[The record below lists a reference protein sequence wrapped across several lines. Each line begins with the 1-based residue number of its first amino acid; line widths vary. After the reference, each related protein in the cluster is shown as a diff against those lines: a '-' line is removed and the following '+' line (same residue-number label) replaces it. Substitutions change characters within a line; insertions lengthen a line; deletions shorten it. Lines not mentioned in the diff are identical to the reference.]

1 MHYLI
6 ALMLA
11 FLSLLAVSY
20 PLLKTRERGGQSPAL
35 SNAKERLGRK
45 VEDAFDDIDRLQ
57 MEFELGVIE
66 RQEYQQQMDDLRR
79 VAAVS
84 LHAYEEEAQEEST
97 ERPLSKTG
105 MTCWK
110 SASGFAASPNVA
122 KTASLREQ
130 AAPHPSLPAGSDGG
144 RNPVFALRRRSE
156 PHRIH
161 RPRH

>member
-20 PLLKTRERGGQSPAL
+20 PLLKAREREDQSKAL

-84 LHAYEEEAQEEST
+84 LHAYEEEAQGGIDGAPTLKDRDDLLEERIRIRRLAQRSQDS
-97 ERPLSKTG
+97 E
-105 MTCWK
+105 
-110 SASGFAASPNVA
+110 
-122 KTASLREQ
+122 SL
-130 AAPHPSLPAGSDGG
+130 
-144 RNPVFALRRRSE
+144 
-156 PHRIH
+156 
-161 RPRH
+161 

>member
-11 FLSLLAVSY
+11 LLSLLVVSY
-20 PLLKTRERGGQSPAL
+20 PLLKARQREAPSPEP
-35 SNAKERLGRK
+35 SYTKDRLGRK

-84 LHAYEEEAQEEST
+84 LRAYEEEAQGEIDEAPTPKDRDDLLEE
-97 ERPLSKTG
+97 RI
-105 MTCWK
+105 
-110 SASGFAASPNVA
+110 
-122 KTASLREQ
+122 R
-130 AAPHPSLPAGSDGG
+130 
-144 RNPVFALRRRSE
+144 LRRLAQRRQDSE
-156 PHRIH
+156 PS
-161 RPRH
+161 

>member
-11 FLSLLAVSY
+11 FLSLLVVSY
-20 PLLKTRERGGQSPAL
+20 PLLKTRERGGQSKAL

-84 LHAYEEEAQEEST
+84 LHAYEEEAQGGIDGAPTLKDRDDLLEERIRIRRLAQRS
-97 ERPLSKTG
+97 
-105 MTCWK
+105 
-110 SASGFAASPNVA
+110 
-122 KTASLREQ
+122 Q
-130 AAPHPSLPAGSDGG
+130 DSD
-144 RNPVFALRRRSE
+144 SS
-156 PHRIH
+156 
-161 RPRH
+161 